1 MSADLW
7 LVGCG
12 RVFEA
17 IAASRA
23 VFTGAGTLHVVR
35 LPSTDAIAGESFAE
49 LPAAEGGIEVF
60 VAVDQSALNF
70 ARFDLYGRLRL
81 IGYKFR
87 TLVHPSA
94 LVDPSVQLGE
104 NCWVGPGA
112 NIGPQTK
119 IGHNTFV
126 GAGAL
131 IDSQASLGANVW
143 AGAAAR
149 VGAGAS
155 IGAHSVIGAD
165 VRIADGVAI
174 GRYCSIETP
183 GHYLKPLPDKTYID
197 PLFELPVRAYG
208 GGSPRARAKT

>member
-1 MSADLW
+1 
-7 LVGCG
+7 
-12 RVFEA
+12 VFEA
-17 IAASRA
+17 IAASQA

-35 LPSTDAIAGESFAE
+35 LPSTDAIAGESLAA
-49 LPAAEGGIEVF
+49 LPAAEGGIDVF
-60 VAVDQSALNF
+60 AAVDQSALNF

-94 LVDPSVQLGE
+94 VVDPSVQLGE

-112 NIGPQTK
+112 NIGPQARL
-119 IGHNTFV
+119 GHNTFV

-131 IDSQASLGANVW
+131 IESQASLGANVW

-149 VGAGAS
+149 VGAGAA
-155 IGAHSVIGAD
+155 IGIHSVIGAD
-165 VRIADGVAI
+165 VRVADGVAI

-183 GHYLKPLPDKTYID
+183 GAYLQSLPDKTYID
-197 PLFELPVRAYG
+197 PLFDLPVRVYG
-208 GGSPRARAKT
+208 ASPPRARAKA